1 MNDPRFETIETK
13 LLYLEDT
20 VENLNKIVYVQQ
32 QKIDHQ
38 QALIDSLV
46 DHVRELVNAAPE
58 RTAGQERPPH
68 Y

>member
-1 MNDPRFETIETK
+1 MNAPRFETIETK

>member
-1 MNDPRFETIETK
+1 MFDARLEHIETK
-13 LLYLEDT
+13 LTYLEDM
-20 VENLNKIVYVQQ
+20 VEDLNNIVYAQQ

-46 DHVRELVNAAPE
+46 EHVRELAETAPE
-58 RTAGQERPPH
+58 RSAGQERPPH